1 MVKVFFILATFF
13 LTPLGLAQTWECK
26 GAGGFRTEVANLGE
40 DSPAWLNTDRTIERS
55 LLFLDACPT
64 DFVNVMDADTK
75 LLDSWSEALHSY
87 VSHSHEKEQLRV
99 ISSLAKMTDERLP
112 KNGRAANVVRQ
123 VMLAVGQPP
132 SETTLSHNIQR
143 RELYRRALD
152 NTLKD
157 WQHADG
163 EFIRWLSDD
172 LLFLLALDP
181 ARFTNAMKDS
191 PTIAENWLERI
202 ADLSFTGLPENS
214 GRVEAFRSELIRKL
228 ERRHTTGY
236 LKRVLDRLRQISF
249 RSID

>member
-1 MVKVFFILATFF
+1 MVKVFFSLATFF
-13 LTPLGLAQTWECK
+13 LTPLGLAQTWECN
-26 GAGGFRTEVANLGE
+26 GAGGLRTEVANLGVV
-40 DSPAWLNTDRTIERS
+40 SPTWLNIDRTIERS

-64 DFVNVMDADTK
+64 DFVKVMDADTK

-99 ISSLAKMTDERLP
+99 ISSLAKTTDERLP
-112 KNGRAANVVRQ
+112 KKGHAANIVRQ
-123 VMLAVGQPP
+123 AMLTVRQPLP
-132 SETTLSHNIQR
+132 EKTLSHNIQR

-152 NTLKD
+152 DTLKD

-181 ARFTNAMKDS
+181 TRFTNAMKNS
-191 PTIAENWLERI
+191 PTVAENWLERV
-202 ADLSFTGLPENS
+202 AELSFTGLPENS
-214 GRVEAFRSELIRKL
+214 GRLEAFRSELVRNL

-249 RSID
+249 KSID